1 MVVAVYSYFV
11 SAIVVRKMSKDPLH
25 DSILIIR
32 IIVIAS
38 IASSSANCINPQKVS
53 SIVLAY

>member
-1 MVVAVYSYFV
+1 MVVAIYSYFV
-11 SAIVVRKMSKDPLH
+11 SAIVVRKMNKDPLH
-25 DSILIIR
+25 DFILIIR

-38 IASSSANCINPQKVS
+38 IASSSTNCINPQKVS